1 MLRSFKKSLVHWYRG
16 TKIWYG
22 VFIWLMPRLVSG
34 FYMNLISRYCSFDI
48 ELFLKWQRVINNCNL
63 TLPKPLAA
71 CLLSLSGSGSCWSL
85 KILLSSLFVRNLLLS
100 SLTMSLTSCDWS
112 WILLF
117 ILNRHGVFIELTFY
131 MKPLSFFY
139 HSFTFLMM
147 MSTNSLLIPHC
158 TWLSWK

>member
-16 TKIWYG
+16 TEIWHG

-48 ELFLKWQRVINNCNL
+48 ELFLKWRVINNCNL
-63 TLPKPLAA
+63 TIPKPIAA
-71 CLLSLSGSGSCWSL
+71 CLLSWSGSGSCWSL
-85 KILLSSLFVRNLLLS
+85 KILLSSLFVRILLLS
-100 SLTMSLTSCDWS
+100 SLTMSWTSCDWS

-131 MKPLSFFY
+131 IKPLSFFTTPL
-139 HSFTFLMM
+139 HFWWWCQQTL
-147 MSTNSLLIPHC
+147 SLFPHC
-158 TWLSWK
+158 TWLS